1 MTYVDIKGGT
11 SQNGDSQY
19 HSNMKYKAT
28 RTTLSDQKKNWTNF
42 VLIIGKICILY
53 WNRKQMA
60 RPCYTYEDIECT
72 TIFFL

>member
-19 HSNMKYKAT
+19 YSNMKFKAT
-28 RTTLSDQKKNWTNF
+28 RTTLSDQKKNSTNF

-53 WNRKQMA
+53 CNRK
-60 RPCYTYEDIECT
+60 
-72 TIFFL
+72 

>member
-19 HSNMKYKAT
+19 YSNMKFKAT

-42 VLIIGKICILY
+42 VLIIGNLPIVL
-53 WNRKQMA
+53 
-60 RPCYTYEDIECT
+60 E
-72 TIFFL
+72 